1 MSQITLEATYAPELV
16 EYWVQKYKEAKEA
29 LIAQVRTHHPA
40 GQYFYLTPLETAHKC
55 SKVDHTSF
63 TIQSELRE
71 LITSL
76 REESTKRQ
84 SFETDLGKMLGKV
97 LEDETTLRKK
107 FLDMNNEKQ
116 NLVMHLSRANIENV
130 PLKQQVCFKSI
141 ILYEHF

>member
-1 MSQITLEATYAPELV
+1 MSQFTLEATYAPELV

-84 SFETDLGKMLGKV
+84 SFETDL
-97 LEDETTLRKK
+97 RK
-107 FLDMNNEKQ
+107 
-116 NLVMHLSRANIENV
+116 MHLSRANIENKS
-130 PLKQQVCFKSI
+130 LKQQVRFKI
-141 ILYEHF
+141 YYFI